1 MNESSNSQFH
11 KTKLC
16 RYFQNSRC
24 FKGEECS
31 HAHTREELVERPDLR
46 KTSLCHVWMKTS
58 QCSMD
63 SKCPYAHGRD
73 ELRSPPSPRVRS
85 DSSSASPSVSRLP
98 RSPIS
103 YSNSA
108 CEKRMSFP
116 RRSCTTETRCSVG
129 DASDE
134 TWICDSDSRSP
145 SPVLKGS
152 LCHDKSGKKSSGD
165 RSRRTVTL
173 TPFHSPPSFNHNHS
187 FVYPPSLSAVSE
199 CAGFW
204 PQRFYYP
211 SYIENVS
218 SFADGEESLDTT
230 PKSLIEFPIIC

>member
-1 MNESSNSQFH
+1 MNDSSNTQFH

-24 FKGEECS
+24 FKGEDCS

-58 QCSMD
+58 QCAMGN
-63 SKCPYAHGRD
+63 KCPYAHGRE
-73 ELRSPPSPRVRS
+73 ELRAPPSPRVRS

-98 RSPIS
+98 QSPIS
-103 YSNSA
+103 YVTSV
-108 CEKRMSFP
+108 CEKRTSFP
-116 RRSCTTETRCSVG
+116 RRSYTTETSCSLG
-129 DASDE
+129 DSYEDNL
-134 TWICDSDSRSP
+134 TVDSDARSS
-145 SPVLKGS
+145 SPVLKGPHERS
-152 LCHDKSGKKSSGD
+152 TSGKKSFAD
-165 RSRRTVTL
+165 RRRRSVTL
-173 TPFHSPPSFNHNHS
+173 TPFHSPHSFHHDPS

-204 PQRFYYP
+204 PPRFYYP

-218 SFADGEESLDTT
+218 SANGEESLDST